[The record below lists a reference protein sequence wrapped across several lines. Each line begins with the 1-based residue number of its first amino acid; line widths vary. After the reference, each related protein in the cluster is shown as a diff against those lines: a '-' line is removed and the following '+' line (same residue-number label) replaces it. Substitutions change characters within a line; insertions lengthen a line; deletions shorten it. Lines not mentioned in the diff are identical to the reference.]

1 MPIIVLFVP
10 HRSVAVPQDSDR
22 DPSMSVATPTLIP
35 RSSHFPNL
43 LPPIPNQREPKPA
56 ASRGRSNGRI
66 NTHRDLFREMEDLS
80 DEEVD
85 LEALVR
91 P

>member
-1 MPIIVLFVP
+1 
-10 HRSVAVPQDSDR
+10 
-22 DPSMSVATPTLIP
+22 MSVATPTLIP
-35 RSSHFPNL
+35 RNSHFPNL
-43 LPPIPNQREPKPA
+43 LPPIPQQREPKPA

-80 DEEVD
+80 DEEAD

-91 P
+91 IQYLFALDDKEAEDWIE